1 MPTEKNTNRP
11 SHRAYAV
18 ETFGEG
24 KSHWTDIGAA
34 WPHKD
39 GKGFNVKL
47 NLLPLTGEIV
57 IRAKAEDDAPA
68 TAS

>member
-1 MPTEKNTNRP
+1 MTTTLNRP
-11 SHRAYAV
+11 THRAYAV
-18 ETFGEG
+18 EKFGEG

-47 NLLPLTGEIV
+47 NLVPLSGEIV
-57 IRAKAEDDAPA
+57 IREPKADEAS
-68 TAS
+68 TAQ